1 MNFNADDIRSF
12 VIKHYQYFVVGVL
25 FVVLVIV
32 LAIFSGHKKKDKD
45 PKETATTE
53 QTAASDGAIE
63 VPDVEF
69 EIDAHPEVNALVN
82 KYFQAATDGDTATL
96 LSICSELDETEQ
108 IRIEK
113 KSDYIENYDKIKC
126 YSKPGPEANS
136 YILFVYYEVKFKNIS
151 TPAPGLTSLYIRTK
165 DDGSLYVY
173 DGELSEPV
181 TTYIKAICAQDDVVN
196 LLNDVDKEYNKAAD
210 ADEDLAK
217 FMGALP
223 TALDD
228 AVASELAARADAAA
242 SEAGGEQEEGPKSI
256 EAKVKETVNVR
267 KSPSTDA
274 EKLGKVMGGDTIT
287 VVENLDNGWSKMD
300 YQGEEGYVKTEFLE
314 MSEELPA
321 TPAGDAEGGEQTAEA
336 TDAGNGGDSVIGK
349 VTAKE
354 RVRIRKGASTDSEQL
369 GSADQGSS
377 FELIMEQADGWC
389 KIKYNGQTAYIKSD
403 FVTIDKN

>member
-1 MNFNADDIRSF
+1 MNFNGNDIRSF

-25 FVVLVIV
+25 FIVLVIV

-45 PKETATTE
+45 PAKEVTTAE
-53 QTAASDGAIE
+53 QTAGDGAIE

-69 EIDAHPEVNALVN
+69 EVDAHPEVNELVQ
-82 KYFQAATDGDTATL
+82 KYFRAATDGDTNTL

-113 KSDYIENYDKIKC
+113 KSDYIEGYDEIKC

-136 YILFVYYEVKFKNIS
+136 YILFVYYKVKFKNIS

-165 DDGSLYVY
+165 EDGSLYVY
-173 DGELSEPV
+173 DGELSESV
-181 TTYIKAICAQDDVVN
+181 TNYIKAICAQDDVVN
-196 LLNDVDKEYNKAAD
+196 LLNEVDKEYGKAAD
-210 ADEDLAK
+210 SDEDLTK

-228 AVASELAARADAAA
+228 AVASELAARADAQA
-242 SEAGGEQEEGPKSI
+242 SAGDEGQSEGPSSV

-267 KSPSTDA
+267 KSASTDA

-287 VVENLDNGWSKMD
+287 VVENLDNGWSRID
-300 YQGEEGYVKTEFLE
+300 YQGEEGFVKSEFLE
-314 MSEELPA
+314 MSEGAPA
-321 TPAGDAEGGEQTAEA
+321 ASAENAEGGEQTAA
-336 TDAGNGGDSVIGK
+336 DNGGNGGDSVIGK

-369 GSADQGSS
+369 GSADQGST